1 MEPCFLDAEFL
12 QERVMAIGSV
22 CASMG
27 NLSVI
32 HKRADISVRDTY
44 STIVSYDEG
53 NADFE
58 GCGCPYPGDRRAL
71 DFYVG
76 NATAFVGNLSW
87 CVDPAAQSELLNP
100 TTTGS
105 IDWWH
110 VWMESAVIADACLE
124 FVLTCLLYSLI
135 GWADPLAQCG
145 GFYSVHHSSEPLNR
159 YAQNQIHDLLLAQ
172 HAFWSC
178 VVSAPATF
186 LAFHAHRAIRLT
198 RCSVLRT
205 VGAVCL
211 PEHSEPDRARPAR
224 PRRPA

>member
-44 STIVSYDEG
+44 STIISFDEG

-76 NATAFVGNLSW
+76 NATDFVGNLSW

-178 VVSAPATF
+178 VVSAPATS
-186 LAFHAHRAIRLT
+186 LAFHAHRPIALT
-198 RCSVLRT
+198 RCSPHS
-205 VGAVCL
+205 GGCL
-211 PEHSEPDRARPAR
+211 LS
-224 PRRPA
+224 